1 VILLKT
7 AKDLNELLA
16 NTIKFIQCTGKS
28 GESKKFELTRQWAL
42 TADLRPV
49 EIWSRDQVQLRM

>member
-1 VILLKT
+1 MNYWQT
-7 AKDLNELLA
+7 PLNLF
-16 NTIKFIQCTGKS
+16 NGTGKS